1 MQIKELALKICNKK
15 ILLNFTFE
23 WYIINASLHES
34 LWRVA
39 TSFIFHFLST
49 LNASKALKYNLH
61 IPMCYVFNN
70 ICITITM
77 GKIDINVKILFR
89 SVV

>member
-34 LWRVA
+34 LWRHHLF
-39 TSFIFHFLST
+39 FIFLST

-61 IPMCYVFNN
+61 IPM
-70 ICITITM
+70 
-77 GKIDINVKILFR
+77 
-89 SVV
+89 